1 MRVLRGHQRLLLIP
15 HGGTRPPDAPVVAY
29 ATRLRS
35 RSGIALLVTL
45 VVLALLAVFLTEF
58 TFETT
63 LETRS
68 LQNFQASFQARNAV
82 KSLFK
87 AVLVGWRGGH
97 QIENR

>member
-1 MRVLRGHQRLLLIP
+1 MPPAAVPDSTLRGTPL
-15 HGGTRPPDAPVVAY
+15 PDFPVVAR

-82 KSLFK
+82 KS
-87 AVLVGWRGGH
+87 
-97 QIENR
+97 